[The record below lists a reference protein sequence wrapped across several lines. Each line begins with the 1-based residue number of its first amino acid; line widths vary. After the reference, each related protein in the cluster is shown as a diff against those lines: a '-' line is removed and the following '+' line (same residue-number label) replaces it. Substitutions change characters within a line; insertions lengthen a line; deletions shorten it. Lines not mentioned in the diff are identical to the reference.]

1 MDNTTAKPNPDP
13 KSPVDPGTPELILR
27 PAQLGDLEA
36 VEEIFAEAFD
46 EEYGSRS
53 VDIRRQVRRLRQ
65 WYGPLKTLSLF
76 PNRFQHMFTVHVAEL
91 EGQIQGVIQVS
102 PFNHSRSTWRVDHI
116 AVAPSAQRQGVGS
129 RLLRHCMEHFREAR
143 TWILEVN
150 IHNKGAMALYRRNG
164 FQPLAQITYW
174 SIPVEILTAL
184 SQHEPK
190 LPNLVPVTNRDAY
203 SIYQL
208 DTGSMPANVRQV
220 YDREVSDF
228 RISPLDW
235 ALEQAKRSISQTER
249 VELCVYEPER
259 KTAIGYFNLKLDRT
273 GQQPHVAKLTVH
285 PAYTWLYPELMAKMA
300 QLTQAYPPQALALA
314 STDYQPEREEFLL
327 KLGAQDVERTLLM
340 SRSVWHKVREARS
353 PWYSDYLSIVFQK
366 LPAKQPVPERF
377 EGPPEGW
384 LEQHFHPVSPTEP
397 DPSSTRVSGAEHL
410 RASSAESLPG
420 RSKDSQSEAPP
431 PPNQSP
437 S

>member
-1 MDNTTAKPNPDP
+1 MDNPAEKPNPDSKAP
-13 KSPVDPGTPELILR
+13 KEAPELILR

-36 VEEIFAEAFD
+36 VEEILAQAFD
-46 EEYGSRS
+46 EEYSGRS

-91 EGQIQGVIQVS
+91 EGKIQGVIQVS
-102 PFNHSRSTWRVDHI
+102 SFNHSRSTWRVDHI
-116 AVAPSAQRQGVGS
+116 AVVPSARRQGIGS
-129 RLLRHCMEHFREAR
+129 KLLRHCMEHFREAR

-150 IHNKGAMALYRRNG
+150 IHNKGAMALYRHNG

-174 SIPVEILTAL
+174 SIRPEILAAL
-184 SQHEPK
+184 SQHEPM

-203 SIYQL
+203 AIYQL
-208 DTGSMPANVRQV
+208 DTGSMPATVRQV
-220 YDREVSDF
+220 YDRDVSDF
-228 RISPLDW
+228 RTSPLDW
-235 ALEQAKRSISQTER
+235 LLDQAKCVISQTER
-249 VELCVYEPER
+249 VEMCVYEPER

-300 QLTQAYPPQALALA
+300 RLTQAYPPQALALA

-327 KLGAQDVERTLLM
+327 KLGARDVERTLLM

-353 PWYSDYLSIVFQK
+353 PWYSEYLALVLQK
-366 LPAKQPVPERF
+366 LPVKQPVPERF
-377 EGPPEGW
+377 EGLAEGCLEHPFHSLHPTGLDSHSVRPESSLG
-384 LEQHFHPVSPTEP
+384 QAR
-397 DPSSTRVSGAEHL
+397 DP
-410 RASSAESLPG
+410 
-420 RSKDSQSEAPP
+420 QSEAPP
-431 PPNQSP
+431 PPG
-437 S
+437 

>member
-1 MDNTTAKPNPDP
+1 MDNTTARPDP
-13 KSPVDPGTPELILR
+13 DAEAPIGAPELIIR

-36 VEEIFAEAFD
+36 VEEILAQAFD
-46 EEYGSRS
+46 EEYSSRS

-65 WYGPLKTLSLF
+65 WYGPLKTLTLF

-91 EGQIQGVIQVS
+91 KGKIQGVIQVS

-129 RLLRHCMEHFREAR
+129 RLLKHCMEHFREAR

-174 SIPVEILTAL
+174 SIPADILAAL

-203 SIYQL
+203 AIYQL
-208 DTGSMPANVRQV
+208 DTGSMPATVRQV
-220 YDREVSDF
+220 YDREVNDF
-228 RISPLDW
+228 RTSPLDW
-235 ALEQAKRSISQTER
+235 LLEQAKCAISQTER
-249 VELCVYEPER
+249 VEVCVYEPER

-300 QLTQAYPPQALALA
+300 QLTQAHPPQSLALA

-340 SRSVWHKVREARS
+340 SRSVWHKIRESRFFSWDSA
-353 PWYSDYLSIVFQK
+353 YLNAVLRGLQV
-366 LPAKQPVPERF
+366 KQPVPERF

-384 LEQHFHPVSPTEP
+384 LEHHFHPISPTEP
-397 DPSSTRVSGAEHL
+397 DPSSGRVGGVE
-410 RASSAESLPG
+410 SSPG
-420 RSKDSQSEAPP
+420 LSRDSQSEASPP
-431 PPNQSP
+431 PS
-437 S
+437 

>member
-1 MDNTTAKPNPDP
+1 MDNIPAKPEGDP
-13 KSPVDPGTPELILR
+13 QEAPELIIR

-91 EGQIQGVIQVS
+91 EGKIQGVIQVS

-116 AVAPSAQRQGVGS
+116 AVARSAQRQGVGS
-129 RLLRHCMEHFREAR
+129 RLLKHCLEHFREAR

-150 IHNKGAMALYRRNG
+150 IHNEAAMALYRRNG

-174 SIPVEILTAL
+174 SIPVEILAAL

-203 SIYQL
+203 AIYQL

-228 RISPLDW
+228 RTSPLDW
-235 ALEQAKRSISQTER
+235 ALERVKLSISHTER
-249 VELCVYEPER
+249 VEACVYEPER
-259 KTAIGYFNLKLDRT
+259 KTAIGYFNLKLDCT

-300 QLTQAYPPQALALA
+300 QLVQAYPPQSLALA

-340 SRSVWHKVREARS
+340 SRSVWHKIRESRFSWDNVYINAMLRS
-353 PWYSDYLSIVFQK
+353 LQM
-366 LPAKQPVPERF
+366 KQPVPERF
-377 EGPPEGW
+377 EAPQKGW
-384 LEQHFHPVSPTEP
+384 LEHYFHSLQQPESDPHSSESP
-397 DPSSTRVSGAEHL
+397 PSSGQN
-410 RASSAESLPG
+410 PG
-420 RSKDSQSEAPP
+420 
-431 PPNQSP
+431 
-437 S
+437 